1 MNLIN
6 IHNCYIGL
14 MAVMSLV
21 LVSCADETGL
31 DNSRERGDIVF
42 SAQIGKAVSR
52 ITNNQWDG
60 DELVGIKVGETAK
73 TYKVAADGKM
83 STEDTPYV
91 WDGTS
96 YDVLAW
102 SPLTDEPIDLTDQTT
117 EKKLF
122 DCDLLVSTAK
132 VNSKNMRLVFKHRM
146 TRMWWELQKFEGYT
160 EEEVNNAKI
169 SFVGYGAVMYTDGEV
184 TPVGEADQLI
194 ATHNTRGE
202 YYRNGEA
209 MLVSGDMW
217 GKPLIRIEIGGDVYT
232 YTPSKDDANDVAK
245 KTGDLLPNVWQ
256 RYYLSVSKQ
265 GLKVDMESGEIG
277 WSNGNI
283 DGGDIVDANFKV
295 VIPEEIKEMDGYG
308 YDGLDE
314 QGFIINTDNSFSI
327 TYKESKPSGGINF
340 EGLCDRV
347 RTVAQSSGMVTFT
360 FSNIRS
366 DIKLA
371 YTEEYMEIGYYFYKD
386 GKFGSDYKDGNTIGI
401 IYKIGKHATDDIA
414 NYTGSKLEDNIRGYV
429 VALADENSDGTTGFI
444 WREGELQEG
453 AFLYGN
459 GYPEWGIGGGITT
472 KYLGYPNTQYLI
484 KQAEDVG
491 VQVPAVS
498 TSGDKDVPSGTSG
511 WYLPSHTQLK
521 DLDVLKNVTI
531 PHYTALNSTYW
542 DSSFDGDA
550 AAYKVEFANG
560 SLQNSDHWNY
570 VNIKYKVR
578 LILTF

>member
-60 DELVGIKVGETAK
+60 DELVGIKVGETVK

-308 YDGLDE
+308 YDGLDD

-414 NYTGSKLEDNIRGYV
+414 NYAGSKLEDNIRGYV
-429 VALADENSDGTTGFI
+429 VALKDEVNDEDDTFQWRTGTDS
-444 WREGELQEG
+444 EGLSG
-453 AFLYGN
+453 DD
-459 GYPEWGIGGGITT
+459 YPENGVGDGKTT
-472 KYLGYPNTQYLI
+472 KYLGYPNTKYLI
-484 KQAEDVG
+484 AKAKEKRIE
-491 VQVPAVS
+491 VPAASAS
-498 TSGDKDVPSGTSG
+498 TSKDAPENTSG

-521 DLDVLKNVTI
+521 DLAILANASYLNYI
-531 PHYTALNSTYW
+531 PLNGTYW
-542 DSSFDGDA
+542 DSSFDGGNTN
-550 AAYKVEFANG
+550 AYVVNFNANG
-560 SLQNSDHWNY
+560 AIGSTIFWEPVGNEH
-570 VNIKYKVR
+570 KVR